1 MLTWEGVGKVREPI
15 RGERG
20 FTLIEVMVAC
30 VLLTFGLVA
39 VAGVFPQG
47 LAMGLYGKDQT
58 RAASLAQQEVEC
70 LKNQTT
76 STLGGF
82 VQDYGV
88 TKPSATVCNPS
99 STAAATTYFDQ
110 NGNVTTSSA
119 AYFTR
124 DVQVQYWPWNGT
136 AYTLTATPYTA
147 PSGSYVYRV
156 SVATHWLVHGQ
167 TIYTSGQISPTPNGC
182 VNGGTAV
189 PTGQGCV
196 QVSTIVSP

>member
-1 MLTWEGVGKVREPI
+1 MREPI

-20 FTLIEVMVAC
+20 FTLIEVMVAV

-58 RAASLAQQEVEC
+58 RASALAQQEIEC
-70 LKNQTT
+70 LKNQAT

-82 VQDYGV
+82 VGDYGN
-88 TKPSATVCNPS
+88 TKSAATVCNPS
-99 STAAATTYFDQ
+99 STGPATTYFDQ

-136 AYTLTATPYTA
+136 AYALTATPYTP

-167 TIYTSGQISPTPNGC
+167 TIYTSGQIAPNPNGC
-182 VNGGTAV
+182 VNGVTAV